1 MDLLILGFPQSGKTT
16 VFNALTNRHASTAPG
31 GGGGATTNIGIA
43 KVPDPR
49 LGILADMY
57 HPERIVPAD
66 IRYIDTPG
74 MGGGR
79 KRGSSLGGDVVNLMQ
94 GADAL
99 VHVVRAFD
107 DPSVPYPPEASSPE
121 EAATSMDLELV
132 LIDLGVLERRAE
144 RIQAMM
150 KGARSEERAALTHEA
165 ELLAQVRSGL
175 EAEVPVHHQELSNE
189 LRALVGGYNLVT
201 AKPMLVV
208 LSLGEDRIA
217 EAPEWEGRL
226 AEQMAESG
234 RRAVAMCGKLEM
246 ELAELPPEEEAEFRS
261 SLDAGER
268 GGDRVARASFDLLG
282 YVSFFTVG
290 EDEVRAWT
298 VTRHA
303 PAVKAAGKIHSDIER
318 GFIRAE
324 VVAYDD
330 LISAGTH
337 AEARKVGKV
346 RLEGKEYPVKDG
358 DIVNFLF
365 NV

>member
-16 VFNALTNRHASTAPG
+16 VFNALTHRHASTASRG
-31 GGGGATTNIGIA
+31 SGAAETNIGIA

-49 LGILADMY
+49 LDILAGMY
-57 HPERIVPAD
+57 HPERVVPAD
-66 IRYIDTPG
+66 IRYVDTPG

-107 DPSVPYPPEASSPE
+107 DPSVPYPPDAASPE
-121 EAATSMDLELV
+121 EAAESMDLELV
-132 LIDLGVLERRAE
+132 LIDLGILERRAE

-150 KGARSEERAALTHEA
+150 RGARSEERTALTHEG
-165 ELLAQVRSGL
+165 ELLSQVRSGL
-175 EAEVPVHHQELSNE
+175 EAEVPVHHQELSTE

-208 LSLGEDRIA
+208 LNLGEDQLA
-217 EAPEWEGRL
+217 EVSGWERRWEERL
-226 AEQMAESG
+226 AGSG
-234 RRAVAMCGKLEM
+234 RQPVAMCGKLEM
-246 ELAELPPEEEAEFRS
+246 ELAELPPEEEAEFRA
-261 SLDAGER
+261 SLEAGER
-268 GGDRVARASFDLLG
+268 GSDRVARASFDLLG
-282 YVSFFTVG
+282 LVSFFTVG
-290 EDEVRAWT
+290 DDEVRAWT
-298 VTRHA
+298 VTHHA

-330 LISAGTH
+330 LVPAGSL
-337 AEARKVGKV
+337 AEARKVGRV

-358 DIVNFLF
+358 DVVNFLF